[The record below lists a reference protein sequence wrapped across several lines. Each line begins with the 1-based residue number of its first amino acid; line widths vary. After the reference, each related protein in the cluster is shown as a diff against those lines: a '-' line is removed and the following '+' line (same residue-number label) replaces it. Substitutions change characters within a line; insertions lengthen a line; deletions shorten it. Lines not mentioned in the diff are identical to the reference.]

1 MVSRY
6 IPHSIRVKRLV
17 SPSRG
22 IVSTTGG
29 RLRFVES
36 ESITAEGSAKI
47 SRGRII
53 TSRPFQYFNRA
64 LYASANF
71 LNVHAKRVKARRE
84 KRRQRSGREP
94 LNSECN
100 SIIDGILRTFA
111 IPARQSKTVPL
122 SFSLLWSS
130 EKSRIRGNN
139 KRIGETE
146 GEGYRRSYSVERLLI
161 ENLFIFYNLCSNSL
175 GNKIYF
181 RPGYKNLLS
190 SREFFTFGFEG
201 VKTGKERCRYIIPT
215 TLARG

>member
-6 IPHSIRVKRLV
+6 ISHSIRVKRLV

-146 GEGYRRSYSVERLLI
+146 GKLKRRVSTILLGWEI
-161 ENLFIFYNLCSNSL
+161 AHRKF
-175 GNKIYF
+175 IYF
-181 RPGYKNLLS
+181 L
-190 SREFFTFGFEG
+190 
-201 VKTGKERCRYIIPT
+201 
-215 TLARG
+215 